1 MYESFGDKN
10 TLEES
15 QGYISGQM
23 WCPKCLKY
31 HYSLTVCPNYYAS
44 YAPAKVVRYKEFY
57 Y

>member
-1 MYESFGDKN
+1 MYESFDDKN

-31 HYSLTVCPNYYAS
+31 HYSLTVCPNYNNDILAR
-44 YAPAKVVRYKEFY
+44 KILQRYY